1 MPPQLVHTGISFEKY
16 ITADVPQKGI
26 SQIKS
31 LCKRWLYSC
40 KQCNQKGEIGT
51 TTTTKTKGS
60 TILQQIKSYSFS
72 FIPPGLLLPSLCQV
86 YEQRPQSCYI
96 DVVDGSVQLGWS
108 VLQQFCSCGV
118 CPCVMVSV
126 RPAGKM
132 SVCGRNFAIVLIEL
146 YPFIPLS
153 VTLIVFQGHSSVKQ
167 FKIII
172 LCSYPIKLKQL
183 CMIITTWGLH
193 WHCRFAGLTFSR
205 LQVYQKYKLQIL
217 CFGFLSSIV

>member
-1 MPPQLVHTGISFEKY
+1 MYVMISGWPTGRMSMCDKNLKIAIFLDTVNMINVKL
-16 ITADVPQKGI
+16 GM
-26 SQIKS
+26 
-31 LCKRWLYSC
+31 
-40 KQCNQKGEIGT
+40 
-51 TTTTKTKGS
+51 
-60 TILQQIKSYSFS
+60 
-72 FIPPGLLLPSLCQV
+72 
-86 YEQRPQSCYI
+86 
-96 DVVDGSVQLGWS
+96 VV
-108 VLQQFCSCGV
+108 VLT
-118 CPCVMVSV
+118 
-126 RPAGKM
+126 
-132 SVCGRNFAIVLIEL
+132 EL